1 MAFVRGLV
9 CRECGAQFDEIPQA
23 TCDRCLGP
31 LDVAYD
37 WDAIRRHLS
46 RSAIEQGPPSM
57 WRYRA
62 LLPVDPTDSIGDRTG
77 WTPLWPARRL
87 GEALGHPRL
96 FVKNDGANHPTL
108 SFKDRVVAT
117 SLAWARRRGIS
128 VVGCASTGN
137 LAHAVAA
144 QAARHGF
151 RAVILIP
158 ADLEVG
164 KVVATAVHNPTL
176 ITVDGHYDHVNR
188 LCYELAEAYG
198 WGMVN
203 INLRAYYGEGSKT
216 VGYEIAE
223 QMGWQVPDH
232 VIVPMAGGSLITK
245 IHRAFQ
251 EFIRLGLVEDKPY
264 RMHGAQAE
272 GCGPI
277 VHAFQQG
284 ADVITPERPH
294 TIARSLAIGNPAD
307 GRYALRTIR
316 QTGGQGVAVSDDE
329 IREGIRLLAETE
341 GIFTEPAGGVVVAA
355 AARLIREGHIPPH
368 ESVVLA
374 ITGHGLKT
382 LETVTDVRPRVY
394 GPIRPNLDAF
404 QALWDRIAG
413 LGTP

>member
-1 MAFVRGLV
+1 MAFVRGLL
-9 CRECGAQFDEIPQA
+9 CRECNAPFDEIPVA

-37 WDAIRRHLS
+37 WDAIRRHLN
-46 RSAIEQGPPSM
+46 RSVIEQGPPSM

-77 WTPLWPARRL
+77 WTPLWHARRL
-87 GEALGHPRL
+87 GEVLGHPRV
-96 FVKNDGANHPTL
+96 FIKYDGANHPTL

-117 SLAWARRRGIS
+117 ALAWARRQGMT

-137 LAHAVAA
+137 LAHSVAA

-151 RAVILIP
+151 RAVILVP

-164 KVVATAVHNPTL
+164 KVVATAVHRPTL

-277 VHAFQQG
+277 VHAFQRG
-284 ADVITPERPH
+284 DDVITPERPR
-294 TIARSLAIGNPAD
+294 TIVRSLAIGNPAD

-316 QTGGQGVAVSDDE
+316 QTGGQGVAVSDE
-329 IREGIRLLAETE
+329 EVREGIRLLAETE
-341 GIFTEPAGGVVVAA
+341 GVFTEPAGGVVVAA
-355 AARLIREGHIPPH
+355 AARLIREGSIRPD

-382 LETVTDVRPRVY
+382 LEAITDVRPPVY
-394 GPIRPNLDAF
+394 GPIRPNLEAF

-413 LGTP
+413 T